1 MYWRSILSRSA
12 LTVQEFANYTLW
24 NRRGLLTLAAAGLIG
39 FCAAATARAD
49 ETLKFRQFMHATSA
63 QSLDVG
69 DVDGHAMSLVRFTGL
84 VSLPDGSVGTAYFTA
99 ATDYTKGAGPF
110 SVYQNL
116 TLDDGSVLWY
126 KMAGTA
132 TVDGAKTLFVGTIT
146 VLGGKGRFEGAKGE
160 GTVTGTRLNPLV
172 VGAVL
177 YLDCTITIKK

>member
-1 MYWRSILSRSA
+1 MNHGSM
-12 LTVQEFANYTLW
+12 F
-24 NRRGLLTLAAAGLIG
+24 GLLAAGLIG
-39 FCAAATARAD
+39 LCAAATARAD

-69 DVDGHAMSLVRFTGL
+69 DVDGHAMSLARFTGL

-99 ATDYTKGAGPF
+99 TTDYTKGAGTF

-126 KMAGTA
+126 RTAGTA
-132 TVDGAKTLFVGTIT
+132 TVEGTKTLFTGTIT
-146 VLGGKGRFEGAKGE
+146 VLGGKGRFEGAKGD
-160 GTVTGTRLNPLV
+160 GTLTGTRLNPLV

-177 YLDCTITIKK
+177 YVDCTINMKK

>member
-1 MYWRSILSRSA
+1 MNSILSQSA
-12 LTVQEFANYTLW
+12 ITAQGFARYTSW
-24 NRRGLLTLAAAGLIG
+24 NRRGILSLAAAGLIG

-49 ETLKFRQFMHATSA
+49 ETLKFRLFMHATSA

-84 VSLPDGSVGTAYFTA
+84 ASLPDGSVGTAYFTA

-110 SVYQNL
+110 SSVYTNL

-126 KMAGTA
+126 KAAGTA
-132 TVDGAKTLFVGTIT
+132 TVDGAKTLFAGNIT
-146 VLGGKGRFEGAKGE
+146 VLGGKGRFEGAKGD
-160 GTVTGTRLNPLV
+160 GTVTGVRLNPLI

-177 YLDCTITIKK
+177 YLDCTINIKK